1 MRALRLAEPPSS
13 ISLWCIK
20 REYVE
25 KIDAFVTEFSPSK
38 FGVLVE
44 KITVYSKTDIRVMF
58 MDGTVI

>member
-1 MRALRLAEPPSS
+1 MKKTDAL
-13 ISLWCIK
+13 
-20 REYVE
+20 
-25 KIDAFVTEFSPSK
+25 VTEFSPSK